1 MSKYTRKSSF
11 NKGIFFQDSF
21 LFIINQKASPKT
33 HKEGVVIEL
42 VFHVPYWA
50 CLKTFKLRHGEKVYP
65 SLLLSSNHKFWT
77 KEEGKRRRWQPCFG
91 KMFCGRGIVPV
102 WNCTWIELVR
112 HISPVIQKFEWN
124 RGCLANAGKAEE
136 SALQKCPHCL
146 RLFFFEGCIS
156 VLCITARHGVN
167 VN

>member
-1 MSKYTRKSSF
+1 MNKYKRKSSF

-42 VFHVPYWA
+42 VSHVPYWA
-50 CLKTFKLRHGEKVYP
+50 CLKTFKLGHGEKVYP

-91 KMFCGRGIVPV
+91 KMFCLRPLLLAALAIFSVTCPRWHTTSSSKLYGFQQPWEMEAGFPSSRIFHKAWKHGLIV
-102 WNCTWIELVR
+102 
-112 HISPVIQKFEWN
+112 S
-124 RGCLANAGKAEE
+124 
-136 SALQKCPHCL
+136 
-146 RLFFFEGCIS
+146 IS
-156 VLCITARHGVN
+156 VS
-167 VN
+167 